1 MVNTLAL
8 LAAEKPTV
16 GFVCFLGI
24 MVVFVGLACLIG
36 IISLMN
42 ASVARKNPMK
52 AQNEKKFGEIASAD
66 TGCSAHRK
74 PRRDHCRCMCRCSG
88 GKWNRRIGYP
98 RNFIQKNQLREVQN
112 NEGLQSYS

>member
-36 IISLMN
+36 IVSLMN
-42 ASVARKNPMK
+42 ASVARKNQPKKLDEHPAKK
-52 AQNEKKFGEIASAD
+52 APSQVPTASSPVASIENRGEIIAAVCAAIAEENGTDISAIRVV
-66 TGCSAHRK
+66 SFK
-74 PRRDHCRCMCRCSG
+74 
-88 GKWNRRIGYP
+88 KIN
-98 RNFIQKNQLREVQN
+98 
-112 NEGLQSYS
+112 

>member
-42 ASVARKNPMK
+42 ASVARKNPLK
-52 AQNEKKFGEIASAD
+52 AQNEKSSEKSQVPTPAAAPIENRGEIIAAVCAAVAEENGTDVSAIRVI
-66 TGCSAHRK
+66 SFK
-74 PRRDHCRCMCRCSG
+74 
-88 GKWNRRIGYP
+88 KIN
-98 RNFIQKNQLREVQN
+98 
-112 NEGLQSYS
+112 